1 MLLGGGHNPAA
12 YHEVAGR
19 RVSHDEGLVADGI
32 QRLNA
37 GNEQLGIALE
47 TSLDEAAT
55 AWISPIES
63 VSNSEGGFE
72 LVYQGS
78 ATVLVRPI
86 RLRAG
91 ERAVFRVEQ
100 RVGVAA
106 PSASGNE
113 ASSGS

>member
-37 GNEQLGIALE
+37 GNEQLGIELE
-47 TSLDEAAT
+47 TTLDEAAT
-55 AWISPIES
+55 AWISSIES

-91 ERAVFRVEQ
+91 EQATFRVEQ
-100 RVGVAA
+100 RVRVAA
-106 PSASGNE
+106 PPASGNE